1 MFNILPFILIVL
13 SLVIIVFVIVRK
25 YPQLLLLDVDT
36 LPEIKTARSKNKI
49 IMQRSEQR
57 EKRYYAN
64 FKNKFTPLV
73 KLFKKIQLAFR
84 VLVGRVE
91 RKAGTHRRAIPD
103 GPSIVREGR
112 KDHVITSKDL
122 VKDAQNDLN
131 QEDYPTAEKKFL
143 ASLKYDPKNKDAY
156 RGLAAVYY
164 AQNQVTEAKETYN
177 FLLQLDPDDEEAN
190 VRLGEIFEDEGNKE
204 KAVKYYQHAVLVNP
218 NNPERF
224 LKVYDLLF
232 YLKHYETALEA
243 IQQALDI
250 EPQNPRYVDN
260 FIETS
265 IILKRKDLAEEGY
278 RQLRMINS
286 ENQKLEVFRQRIDEI
301 KE

>member
-1 MFNILPFILIVL
+1 MFNILPFVLIVL

-36 LPEIKTARSKNKI
+36 LPEMKTARSKNKL
-49 IMQRSEQR
+49 IMRKSEQR
-57 EKRYYAN
+57 EKQYYAN
-64 FKNKFTPLV
+64 FKNKLTPFV
-73 KLFKKIQLAFR
+73 KLLKKIQLAFR
-84 VLVGRVE
+84 ILVGKIE
-91 RKAGTHRRAIPD
+91 RKVGENNKIVN
-103 GPSIVREGR
+103 GSSITRE
-112 KDHVITSKDL
+112 KIKEKVIASKDL
-122 VKDAQNDLN
+122 VKDAQNDLQ

-143 ASLKYDPKNKDAY
+143 ASLKYDPKNKEAY
-156 RGLAAVYY
+156 RGLATVYY
-164 AQNQVTEAKETYN
+164 AQNQIEEAKETYN
-177 FLLQLDPDDEEAN
+177 FLLQLDPDDEDAN
-190 VRLGEIFEDEGNKE
+190 VKLGEICEEEGNKE
-204 KAVKYYQHAVLVNP
+204 KAVEYYQQAVLTNP

-224 LKVYDLLF
+224 LKIYDLLF
-232 YLKHYETALEA
+232 YLKHYETAMEA

-278 RQLRMINS
+278 KQLRMINPD
-286 ENQKLEVFRQRIDEI
+286 NQKLEVFRQRIDEI

>member
-1 MFNILPFILIVL
+1 MH
-13 SLVIIVFVIVRK
+13 K
-25 YPQLLLLDVDT
+25 
-36 LPEIKTARSKNKI
+36 
-49 IMQRSEQR
+49 SEQR
-57 EKRYYAN
+57 EKQYYAN
-64 FKNKFTPLV
+64 FKNKLTPFV
-73 KLFKKIQLAFR
+73 KLLKNIQLAFR
-84 VLVGRVE
+84 VLVGKIE
-91 RKAGTHRRAIPD
+91 RKVGENDKIPN
-103 GPSIVREGR
+103 GPSITKQE
-112 KDHVITSKDL
+112 KKEQVITSKQL
-122 VKDAQNDLN
+122 VKDAQIDLS

-143 ASLKYDPKNKDAY
+143 ASLNYDSKNKEAY

-177 FLLQLDPDDEEAN
+177 FLLQLDPDDEDAN
-190 VRLGEIFEDEGNKE
+190 VKLGEIYEEEGNKE
-204 KAVKYYQHAVLVNP
+204 TAVGYYQQAVLTNP

-224 LKVYDLLF
+224 LKIHDLLF

-278 RQLRMINS
+278 KQLRMINPD
-286 ENQKLEVFRQRIDEI
+286 NQKLEIFRQRIDEI
-301 KE
+301 KD

>member
-1 MFNILPFILIVL
+1 MLNILPFILIIL
-13 SLVIIVFVIVRK
+13 SLVVIIFVIVRK
-25 YPQLLLLDVDT
+25 YPQLLLLDVET
-36 LPEIKTARSKNKI
+36 LPEIKTARSKNRI
-49 IMQRSEQR
+49 IMRKSEQR
-57 EKRYYAN
+57 EKQYYAN
-64 FKNKFTPLV
+64 FKNKLTPFV
-73 KLFKKIQLAFR
+73 KLLKKIQLAFR
-84 VLVGRVE
+84 ILVGKVE
-91 RKAGTHRRAIPD
+91 RKAGDKHDIT
-103 GPSIVREGR
+103 EGYSVT
-112 KDHVITSKDL
+112 KEKVITSKGL
-122 VKDAQNDLN
+122 VKDAQNDLE

-143 ASLKYDPKNKDAY
+143 ASLKYDSKNKEAY

-177 FLLQLDPDDEEAN
+177 FLLQLDPDDEDAN
-190 VRLGEIFEDEGNKE
+190 VKLGEIYEEEGNKE
-204 KAVKYYQHAVLVNP
+204 TAVGYYQQAVLTNP

-224 LKVYDLLF
+224 LKIHDLLF

-278 RQLRMINS
+278 KQLRMINPD
-286 ENQKLEVFRQRIDEI
+286 NQKLEIFRQRIDEI
-301 KE
+301 KD